1 MIRVADSYTVDASG
15 LVLTKDG
22 YLVGD
27 AKIARGGN
35 VQQYYGRELGLSG
48 EDAGKVFGVYRDPDI
63 VFNKDSMRS
72 LAGRPITRNHP
83 SEEVNSRNWKDLAKG
98 SVGGTISRDGEHVVA
113 SMAIMDAAAV
123 DELQN
128 NPGARAL
135 SAGYTVDIAKEDGVA
150 PDGTPY
156 QYKQAGELRFNHVAY
171 LPDNNPRAGNTRI
184 GDKGN
189 PDSNNPAH
197 TTKDEGGH
205 MADNLRK
212 VTFDGLSIET
222 TDQGAQAIEKLTKQ
236 VSDAND
242 AKAALV
248 DSHKAAIEAKD
259 AEIAKKDAEI
269 DALKGKVLDAAAL
282 DAAVTARA
290 DLIAKAAKVSDQDY
304 SGKSDVEIRKMAVAK
319 KFGDAAVAD
328 KSDAYIEA
336 RFDIAVGDS
345 AGNDPVR
352 EAFKDSRSTHV
363 STTDAAAAEQA
374 AYQKYLTR
382 HDRKK
387 DA

>member
-1 MIRVADSYTVDASG
+1 MIRVADSFTVDASG

-27 AKIARGGN
+27 AKIARAGN
-35 VQQYYGRELGLSG
+35 VQEYYGRELGLTG
-48 EDAGKVFGVYRDPDI
+48 DDAGKVFGVYRDPDI

-123 DELQN
+123 DELVA

-135 SAGYTVDIAKEDGVA
+135 SAGYTVDIAKEDGTA

-156 QYKQAGELRFNHVAY
+156 QYKQTGELRFNHVAY

-189 PDSNNPAH
+189 PDSNHPAQ

-212 VTFDGLSIET
+212 VLVDGLQVET
-222 TDQGAQAIEKLTKQ
+222 TEAGEVAINALKAKVADSADRLTT
-236 VSDAND
+236 AND
-242 AKAALV
+242 AHAASIAAK
-248 DSHKAAIEAKD
+248 DSEIAAKD
-259 AEIAKKDAEI
+259 AEIQK
-269 DALKGKVLDAAAL
+269 LKESSLTDAAL
-282 DAAVTARA
+282 DAKVAARS
-290 DLIAKAAKVSDQDY
+290 DLIASAKKVADLDY
-304 SGKSDVEIRKMAVAK
+304 TGKSEAEIRKLAVAK
-319 KFGDAAVAD
+319 KFGDAAIAD
-328 KSDAYIEA
+328 KSDAYVEA
-336 RFDIAVGDS
+336 RFDIAVADS
-345 AGNDPVR
+345 AKDPVR
-352 EAFKDSRSTHV
+352 EAFKDNGRTP
-363 STTDAAAAEQA
+363 TNLNDAAAAEKA
-374 AYQKYLTR
+374 AYDRYLTR
-382 HDRKK
+382 NDRKK
-387 DA
+387 KEA

>member
-1 MIRVADSYTVDASG
+1 MIRVADSFTVDASG
-15 LVLTKDG
+15 LTLTRDG
-22 YLVGD
+22 YLVGN
-27 AKIARGGN
+27 AKIARAGN
-35 VQQYYGRELGLSG
+35 VQQYLGRELGLTG
-48 EDAGKVFGVYRDPDI
+48 DDASKVFGVYRDPDI
-63 VFNKDSMRS
+63 VFDKDSMRS

-83 SEEVNSRNWKDLAKG
+83 TEEVTSKNWKDLAKG

-123 DELQN
+123 EEVQS
-128 NPGARAL
+128 GARSL
-135 SAGYTVDIAKEDGVA
+135 SAGYTVGITKQDGTA

-156 QYKQAGELRFNHVAY
+156 QYKQSGDLRFNHVAY

-184 GDKGN
+184 GDEGN
-189 PDSNNPAH
+189 PGNNHPAQ

-269 DALKGKVLDAAAL
+269 DDLKSKVLDASAL

-290 DLIAKAAKVSDQDY
+290 DLIAKAKTVADQDY
-304 SGKSDVEIRKMAVAK
+304 SGKLEHEIRKMAVAK

-328 KSDAYIEA
+328 KSQAYIDA
-336 RFDIAVGDS
+336 RFDHAVELAS
-345 AGNDPVR
+345 SNDPVR
-352 EAFKDSRSTHV
+352 DAFKDSRSTTTV
-363 STTDAAAAEQA
+363 SATDAAAAEAA

>member
-1 MIRVADSYTVDASG
+1 MIRVADSFTVDASG

-27 AKIARGGN
+27 AKIARAGN
-35 VQQYYGRELGLSG
+35 VQQYLGRELGLTG
-48 EDAGKVFGVYRDPDI
+48 DDASKVFGVYRDPDI

-83 SEEVNSRNWKDLAKG
+83 SEEVNARNWKDLAKG

-123 DELQN
+123 DELVA

-135 SAGYTVDIAKEDGVA
+135 SAGYTVDIAKEDGTA

-156 QYKQAGELRFNHVAY
+156 QYKQTGELRFNHVAY

-259 AEIAKKDAEI
+259 AEIAKRDAEI
-269 DALKGKVLDAAAL
+269 DALKAKSLSD
-282 DAAVTARA
+282 A
-290 DLIAKAAKVSDQDY
+290 DLDKRVAARSDLLANAKLVADQDY
-304 SGKSDVEIRKMAVAK
+304 TGKSDAEVRKMAVAK
-319 KFGDAAVAD
+319 KFGDAAIAD
-328 KSDAYIEA
+328 KSEAYVEA
-336 RFDIAVGDS
+336 RFDLAVADAAKS
-345 AGNDPVR
+345 DPVR
-352 EAFKDSRSTHV
+352 DAFKDSRSTTV
-363 STTDAAAAEQA
+363 SANDAAAVEKA
-374 AYQKYLTR
+374 AYEAYLKR

-387 DA
+387 EA

>member
-1 MIRVADSYTVDASG
+1 MIRVADSFTVDASG

-27 AKIARGGN
+27 AKIARAGN
-35 VQQYYGRELGLSG
+35 VQEYYGRELGLTG
-48 EDAGKVFGVYRDPDI
+48 DDAGKVFGVYRDPDI

-83 SEEVNSRNWKDLAKG
+83 SEEVNAKNWKDLAKG

-123 DELQN
+123 DELVA

-135 SAGYTVDIAKEDGVA
+135 SAGYTVDIAKEDGTA

-156 QYKQAGELRFNHVAY
+156 QYKQTGELRFNHVAY

-189 PDSNNPAH
+189 PDSNTPAH

-212 VTFDGLSIET
+212 VIVDGLTIET
-222 TDQGAQAIEKLTKQ
+222 TDQGAQAIDKLTKQ

-269 DALKGKVLDAAAL
+269 DALKAKVMDAATL
-282 DAAVTARA
+282 DAAVAARS
-290 DLIAKAAKVSDQDY
+290 DLIASAKKVADLDY
-304 SGKSDVEIRKMAVAK
+304 TGKSEAEIRKLAVAK
-319 KFGDAAVAD
+319 KFGDAAIAD
-328 KSDAYIEA
+328 KSDAYVEA
-336 RFDIAVGDS
+336 RFDIAVADS
-345 AGNDPVR
+345 AKDPVR
-352 EAFKDSRSTHV
+352 EAFKDNGRTP
-363 STTDAAAAEQA
+363 TNLNDAKALEDAAHAR
-374 AYQKYLTR
+374 YLAR

-387 DA
+387 KEA

>member
-27 AKIARGGN
+27 AKIARAGN

-63 VFNKDSMRS
+63 VFNRDSMRS

-83 SEEVNSRNWKDLAKG
+83 SEEVTSRNWKDLAKG
-98 SVGGTISRDGEHVVA
+98 SVGGVISREGEHVVA

-123 DELQN
+123 EELQN

-135 SAGYTVDIAKEDGVA
+135 SAGYTVDISKEDGVA

-156 QYKQAGELRFNHVAY
+156 QYKQSGKLRFNHVAY
-171 LPDNNPRAGNTRI
+171 LPGNNPRAGNTRI
-184 GDKGN
+184 GDQGA
-189 PDSNNPAH
+189 PDIIYPAH
-197 TTKDEGGH
+197 MTKDEGGH
-205 MADNLRK
+205 MADLRK
-212 VTFDGLSIET
+212 VIVDGLPVET
-222 TDQGAQAIEKLTKQ
+222 TEAGETAINLLKTKVADAEKASATL
-236 VSDAND
+236 VSDH
-242 AKAALV
+242 AKAIA
-248 DSHKAAIEAKD
+248 AKD

-269 DALKGKVLDAAAL
+269 DALKGKVMDAAAL

-290 DLIAKAAKVSDQDY
+290 DLIATAKKVADQDY
-304 SGKSDVEIRKMAVAK
+304 TGKSESEIRKMAVAK
-319 KFGDAAVAD
+319 RFGDEAVAN
-328 KSDAYIEA
+328 KSDSYIEA
-336 RFDIAVGDS
+336 RFDIAVADAAQS
-345 AGNDPVR
+345 DPVR
-352 EAFKDSRSTHV
+352 DAFKGNNSNV
-363 STTDAAAAEQA
+363 VNLGDAAAIEAKSYQA
-374 AYQKYLTR
+374 YLSR

-387 DA
+387 EA